1 MKKLLLVGL
10 LLLANV
16 VKADHYT
23 PMTFEDASKLQQD
36 KVLVLITEIS
46 NCPFCAKIKELFLGP
61 LSLAPEFGP
70 YISIASINLESSEK
84 LVGFDGK
91 VVTQDKWAQQM
102 GVDFSPTVLVL
113 NPKTGKRLADD
124 LVGLATPD
132 FYGFYLEQ
140 NINKGKQSLGID
152 WTQFFTDI
160 N

>member
-10 LLLANV
+10 LLLANLAR
-16 VKADHYT
+16 ADHYT
-23 PMTFEDASKLQQD
+23 PETFADATKLPQD

-46 NCPFCAKIKELFLGP
+46 NCPFCSKIKEQFLGP

-70 YISIASINLESSEK
+70 YITIVTINLESSEK
-84 LVGFDGK
+84 LIGFDGK
-91 VVTQDKWAQQM
+91 PVTQDKWAQQM

-113 NPKTGKRLADD
+113 DPKTGKRLADD

-140 NINKGKQSLGID
+140 NIKKGKQSLGID
-152 WTQFFTDI
+152 
-160 N
+160 